1 MPRLRLAVFSPL
13 PPQATGVADYLRDV
27 LPALAD
33 AADVDLFSDDYA
45 QDPSAVP
52 PQCGVYPHQAFPA
65 RRAEGRYD
73 CAVYHLGNSPFHR
86 YLYPYAVHYPGV
98 AVLHD
103 QVLHHLLAGMSE
115 DGGSGFYFREMAYNA
130 DTAGVNAAW
139 EALMTHTEVPFYAYP
154 LNRRVLDT
162 SLGIAV
168 HSAYLRA
175 AIEREAPAGLV
186 AHIPMGMPL
195 PPDPGAA
202 ADLRARF
209 GLPQGR
215 FIVGSFGQATAQKRI
230 PQVLQAVGNVARQ
243 GLDIHYIIVGNVARE
258 LDLLGDADRLGLRDR
273 VTVTGYVSDDVFN
286 AYLHAVD
293 VCVNLRYPTAGETSA
308 AALRC
313 MAAGRPTIV
322 TAVGAS
328 LEFANDACLK
338 APAGEG
344 EVASLESAVRTLHD
358 HPKAAQLLGAG
369 ARAYVQREHSLQTA
383 AATLLQFIERCL
395 LTRSNGQPQETFPAS
410 PLLKEVAVRL
420 NSMGITAQE
429 APLMSDLATALMF
442 VEGAASHS
450 PATPGASA

>member
-27 LPALAD
+27 LPALA
-33 AADVDLFSDDYA
+33 AADIDLFIDDYA
-45 QDPSAVP
+45 HDPTTVP
-52 PQCGVYPHQAFPA
+52 AQCGVYPHQSFPT
-65 RRAEGRYD
+65 RHAEGRYD

-86 YLYPYAVHYPGV
+86 YLYPYAVHFPGV

-130 DTAGVNAAW
+130 GTTGVNAAW

-168 HSAYLRA
+168 HSDYLRA
-175 AIEREAPAGLV
+175 AIEREAAAGPV
-186 AHIPMGMPL
+186 ARIPMGMPL
-195 PPDPGAA
+195 PPDPGPVAG
-202 ADLRARF
+202 LRARF
-209 GLPQGR
+209 GLPQER

-230 PQVLQAVGNVARQ
+230 PQVLQAVANLARQ
-243 GLDIHYIIVGNVARE
+243 GLDGHYVIVGNVARE
-258 LDLLGDADRLGLRDR
+258 LDVLGDADRLGIADR
-273 VTVTGYVSDDVFN
+273 VTVTGYVTDDAFN

-293 VCVNLRYPTAGETSA
+293 VCANLRYPTAGETSA

-328 LEFANDACLK
+328 LEFADDACLK
-338 APAGEG
+338 VPAGDG
-344 EVASLESAVRTLHD
+344 EVANLELALRTLHAY
-358 HPKAAQLLGAG
+358 PEAARRLGAG

-383 AATLLQFIERCL
+383 AEALVQFVERCL
-395 LTRSNGQPQETFPAS
+395 TVQPNSRPQETFPVS

-420 NSMGITAQE
+420 NSVGITAQE
-429 APLMSDLATALMF
+429 APLMAYLATALVF
-442 VEGAASHS
+442 VEGAAAHS
-450 PATPGASA
+450 PVTPGASA